1 MHVVIIIRRH
11 EDVPVLQGSRSS
23 DPRRYR
29 FQDELVGDVLPRTVR
44 DRITQISANRMWS
57 KKGASGLC
65 RRLWDLATTS
75 LLRFKILVE
84 KVKSLLVRVGATS
97 DREHALTSLVMRR
110 FGDADASAR

>member
-1 MHVVIIIRRH
+1 MFVIIIRRH
-11 EDVPVLQGSRSS
+11 EDVPVLQGSRLN
-23 DPRRYR
+23 DLRRSR
-29 FQDELVGDVLPRTVR
+29 FWDELVCDALPRTVR

-75 LLRFKILVE
+75 LLGFKVLVKKIE
-84 KVKSLLVRVGATS
+84 CLLVRVGATG
-97 DREHALTSLVMRR
+97 DREHTLTSLVMGS